1 MAPNLMVRIILLWQL
16 VCHAKNGSVPF
27 GTRTGFLPESSPS
40 INLNKNLSVIQ
51 SVSPMDDNGKLESGK
66 KSMYKIFIEINW
78 FQIYLSGLF
87 WFIVFW
93 WVVELMDIAEET
105 MNAS

>member
-1 MAPNLMVRIILLWQL
+1 
-16 VCHAKNGSVPF
+16 
-27 GTRTGFLPESSPS
+27 
-40 INLNKNLSVIQ
+40 
-51 SVSPMDDNGKLESGK
+51 MDDNGKLESGK